1 MGLNACQTCTC
12 FCWGSK
18 SEGENFSVEL
28 ILDWMPV
35 LKSAPKPKAK
45 EGPVLV
51 VVHAHRASD
60 VKKAEGKHKLRVV
73 AGGHQATSQVGEA
86 AVGCKSGLN
95 SK

>member
-1 MGLNACQTCTC
+1 M
-12 FCWGSK
+12 
-18 SEGENFSVEL
+18 EL

-86 AVGCKSGLN
+86 AVGYKSGLN